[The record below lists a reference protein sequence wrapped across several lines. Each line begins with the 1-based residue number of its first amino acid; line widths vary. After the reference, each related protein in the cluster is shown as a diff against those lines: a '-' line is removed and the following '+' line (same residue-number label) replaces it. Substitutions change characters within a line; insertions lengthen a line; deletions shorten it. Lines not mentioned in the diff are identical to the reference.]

1 LTNGGLPVRAWFRVV
16 ATVEC
21 VRCAGTSRARS
32 LARLMAVLTAA
43 TLVLSA
49 CDSGGQSKS
58 ERSQEPVRPLRGQ
71 PVARLRIEALPTLS
85 FQADE
90 FRTVPGINEITFV
103 STGGTET
110 LVFDDPAL
118 SHVKLS
124 APSGPQVAKVD
135 LQAGKR
141 YRIHSSIPGHTAAG
155 REAVILVA
163 PRRTGA

>member
-1 LTNGGLPVRAWFRVV
+1 M
-16 ATVEC
+16 
-21 VRCAGTSRARS
+21 RCAGTSRARS
-32 LARLMAVLTAA
+32 ATLLIAVLTAL
-43 TLVLSA
+43 TLVVSG
-49 CDSGGQSKS
+49 CESGGQSKS
-58 ERSQEPVRPLRGQ
+58 ERSQEPARPPGGQ

-118 SHVKLS
+118 SYVKLS
-124 APSGPQVAKVD
+124 APSGRRVAKVD
-135 LQAGKR
+135 LQAGKQ

-163 PRRTGA
+163 PQRTGA